1 MFASLKKKMIKA
13 KETMKRFADNHRR
26 DISFKV
32 GDWVLVKLRPHRQ
45 TSVKGESYSKLA
57 KCFYG
62 PYQILERIGNVAYK
76 IKFPDNSHIH
86 PVFHCSLLKPC
97 PYSLAT
103 AFKGVELPPT
113 TVNDY
118 PIISLLVI
126 LDSKWEHSEPE
137 VQLMVLVHWE
147 GLSLDD
153 TSWENWNKLKA
164 DYHLEDKV
172 LLDVGRNVIDQQ
184 AHQ

>member
-45 TSVKGESYSKLA
+45 TSVKG
-57 KCFYG
+57 
-62 PYQILERIGNVAYK
+62 
-76 IKFPDNSHIH
+76 D
-86 PVFHCSLLKPC
+86 

-118 PIISLLVI
+118 PIISL
-126 LDSKWEHSEPE
+126 SHS
-137 VQLMVLVHWE
+137 
-147 GLSLDD
+147 
-153 TSWENWNKLKA
+153 
-164 DYHLEDKV
+164 
-172 LLDVGRNVIDQQ
+172 
-184 AHQ
+184 